1 METCE
6 VVALISF
13 ILLLLYRCNI
23 TPNIS
28 EDPEVLLFV
37 FHLCLIFLPSAEFAV
52 CELRVFIPGRWTPP
66 LTVVL
71 LSVFLAAANSEY
83 RSPLFIHLLTFRT
96 VLDSLLLCFSPVLFV
111 EWGWWRVSTHFYFF
125 TVILI

>member
-6 VVALISF
+6 VVALTSF

-23 TPNIS
+23 TPNIL

-37 FHLCLIFLPSAEFAV
+37 FHSCLILLPSPQSLQSVIES
-52 CELRVFIPGRWTPP
+52 VFPGRWTPP

-71 LSVFLAAANSEY
+71 LSVF
-83 RSPLFIHLLTFRT
+83 
-96 VLDSLLLCFSPVLFV
+96 
-111 EWGWWRVSTHFYFF
+111 
-125 TVILI
+125 

>member
-6 VVALISF
+6 VVALTSF

-37 FHLCLIFLPSAEFAV
+37 FHSCLILLPSLQFAI
-52 CELRVFIPGRWTPP
+52 CELRVFIPGRRTPP

-71 LSVFLAAANSEY
+71 LLVF
-83 RSPLFIHLLTFRT
+83 
-96 VLDSLLLCFSPVLFV
+96 
-111 EWGWWRVSTHFYFF
+111 
-125 TVILI
+125 

>member
-6 VVALISF
+6 VVALTSF

-37 FHLCLIFLPSAEFAV
+37 FHSCLILLPS
-52 CELRVFIPGRWTPP
+52 LQS
-66 LTVVL
+66 LQ
-71 LSVFLAAANSEY
+71 SVS
-83 RSPLFIHLLTFRT
+83 
-96 VLDSLLLCFSPVLFV
+96 
-111 EWGWWRVSTHFYFF
+111 
-125 TVILI
+125 